1 MINMKLRWKNPCF
14 LVQVALAIITPMFAY
29 FHTNIESLTT
39 SIGELGTILLKSIQ
53 NPYLLSLI
61 ATSLFNAIQDPT
73 TKGLKDSS
81 YVLEKESLDQVA
93 VSVNTLI
100 KEEESLLSK
109 EKKED

>member
-14 LVQVALAIITPMFAY
+14 LVQVALAIITPIFAY
-29 FHTNIESLTT
+29 FHTNIESLT

-81 YVLEKESLDQVA
+81 YVLKKESLDQVA
-93 VSVNTLI
+93 VSVKTLI